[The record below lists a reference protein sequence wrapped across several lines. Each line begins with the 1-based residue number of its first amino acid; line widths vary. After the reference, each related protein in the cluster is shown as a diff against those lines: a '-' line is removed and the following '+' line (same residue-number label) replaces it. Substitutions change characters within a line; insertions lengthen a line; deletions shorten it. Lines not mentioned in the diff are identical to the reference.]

1 MAQLLALSLHRVRI
15 RVRTFLCRVCMF
27 SPCPCR
33 FTPGPP
39 LVSSHSPK
47 TCKLGVGLLV
57 TLNCP
62 CERVN
67 VSVNGCSPLYVS
79 PVMNWRLVQGVTCL
93 RPMTL
98 G

>member
-1 MAQLLALSLHRVRI
+1 MLERHGGTVVSAVPSHHA
-15 RVRTFLCRVCMF
+15 
-27 SPCPCR
+27 CPR
-33 FTPGPP
+33 GFTPGTP
-39 LVSSHSPK
+39 VSSHSPK

-93 RPMTL
+93 CPMTL